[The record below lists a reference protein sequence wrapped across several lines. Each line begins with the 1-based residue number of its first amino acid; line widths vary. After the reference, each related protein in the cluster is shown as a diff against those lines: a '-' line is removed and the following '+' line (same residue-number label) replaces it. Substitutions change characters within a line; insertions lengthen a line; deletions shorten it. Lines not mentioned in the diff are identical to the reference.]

1 MKADRLL
8 CYFSLS
14 YLYRMNYVSA
24 ENLSVSYGTKTLFEG
39 MSFGIEQGQKI
50 ALIGINGCGKSSL
63 LKILAGLQEP
73 DSGKVSY
80 RKGVRLSFLAQE
92 PDLPEHKTVGEVVFG
107 TDSPQVKVIREYEE
121 LIQKPGADP
130 EAINAVMAKIDSLDA
145 WEYEHKIQQVLSKL
159 EVHFLDRQI
168 SELSGGQRKRV
179 ALAQALIEEPEL
191 LIMDEPTNHLDLA
204 TIEWL
209 EKFLSTSKQSLILV
223 THDRYFL
230 DSITNEIFEL
240 DNKRLFTYKGDYAYF
255 LEKKAEREETEDI
268 AREKAQ
274 QLYKGELEWL
284 RRSPKARTTKSKARI
299 EAAGDIEKKA
309 KNFRDT
315 RQVSLKIQ
323 NRRIGGKVMEIKK
336 LRKAYGDVKIIND
349 FTYTFNKRDRIGI
362 TGPNGVGKTTF
373 INMLLGL
380 ENPDSGKIRV
390 GETIHFGY
398 YKQGGHTFKPN
409 QRIIDVV
416 KEVAD
421 AIDYNVSGERI
432 QAGEILEYFL
442 FPYSTHYNRVETLSG
457 GEKRRLHLL
466 RVLIQNPNFLILDE
480 PTNDLDLVTL
490 RRLEEFLEHD
500 YHGCLVIV
508 SHDRYFMDRLVEH
521 LFVFTGEGEIK
532 DYPGSYSQYQSWLLE
547 QEKEKVVEEIK
558 AEKATAEKPQKEKK
572 KTKLSYKEQREYETI
587 EAEIAG
593 IEAKLKELQ
602 ALLASGESDYNKL
615 GEWTDQM
622 KQLEEELEEKE
633 MRWMELEELV
643 EGLGD

>member
-1 MKADRLL
+1 
-8 CYFSLS
+8 
-14 YLYRMNYVSA
+14 MNYLSA
-24 ENLSVSYGTKTLFEG
+24 ENLSLSYGTKDLFEG

-63 LKILAGLQEP
+63 LKILAGLQKP

-80 RKGVRLSFLAQE
+80 RKGVRLSFLSQE
-92 PDLPEHKTVGEVVFG
+92 PDLPEDKTVSEVVFG
-107 TDSPQVKVIREYEE
+107 IDSPQIKVIREYEE
-121 LIQKPGADP
+121 LVQQPSADP
-130 EAINAVMAKIDSLDA
+130 DKVNDLIAKIDSMGA
-145 WEYEHKIQQVLSKL
+145 WDYEHKIQQVLSKL

-230 DSITNEIFEL
+230 DGVTNEIFEL
-240 DNKRLFTYKGDYAYF
+240 DNQRLFTYKGDYAFF
-255 LEKKAEREETEDI
+255 LQKKAEREESEDSV
-268 AREKAQ
+268 REKAQ

-299 EAAGDIEKKA
+299 EAAGGIEAKA

-336 LRKAYGDVKIIND
+336 LRKAYGDIKIIND
-349 FTYTFNKRDRIGI
+349 FTYTFNKRDRIGV

-373 INMLLGL
+373 INMLLGT
-380 ENPDSGKIRV
+380 ESVDSGKIRV

-421 AIDYNVSGERI
+421 NIQYSVSGERI

-466 RVLIQNPNFLILDE
+466 RVLIQNPNFLVLDE

-490 RRLEEFLEHD
+490 RRLEEFLAHD
-500 YHGCLVIV
+500 YHGCLVII

-521 LFVFTGEGEIK
+521 LFVFTGDGEIK
-532 DYPGSYSQYQSWLLE
+532 DYPGSYSQYQRWKLD
-547 QEKEKVVEEIK
+547 QEKGALEEKVKI
-558 AEKATAEKPQKEKK
+558 EKPKAITSQKQKK
-572 KTKLSYKEQREYETI
+572 RNKLSYKEKREYETI
-587 EAEIAG
+587 EADIAAL
-593 IEAKLKELQ
+593 EAKLKEVQ
-602 ALLASGESDYNKL
+602 ALLASGESDYSKL
-615 GEWTDQM
+615 TEWTDQM
-622 KQLEEELEEKE
+622 KKIEEEVEGKE
-633 MRWMELEELV
+633 MRWLELEEMM

>member
-1 MKADRLL
+1 
-8 CYFSLS
+8 
-14 YLYRMNYVSA
+14 MNYISA
-24 ENLSVSYGTKTLFEG
+24 ENLALSYGTKNLFG
-39 MSFGIEQGQKI
+39 GISFGIEQGQKV

-63 LKILAGLQEP
+63 LKILAGIQQP
-73 DSGKVSY
+73 DDGKVSY
-80 RKGVRLSFLAQE
+80 RKGIRISYLAQE
-92 PDLPEHKTVGEVVFG
+92 PNLPEDKTVGEVVFSH
-107 TDSPQVKVIREYEE
+107 DSPQIKLISQYET
-121 LIQKPGADP
+121 LVQKADADP
-130 EAINAVMAKIDSLDA
+130 EQINALMAKIDAMDA
-145 WEYEHKIQQVLSKL
+145 WDYEHKIQQVLDKL
-159 EVHFLDRQI
+159 DVNFLDRSI

-179 ALAQALIEEPEL
+179 AIAQALIEEPEL
-191 LIMDEPTNHLDLA
+191 LIMDEPTNHLDLS

-240 DNKRLFTYKGDYAYF
+240 DNKRLYTYKGNYAYF
-255 LEKKAEREETEDI
+255 LQKKAEREEAEDV

-284 RRSPKARTTKSKARI
+284 RRSPKARTTKSKSRI
-299 EAAGDIEKKA
+299 EAAGEIEKRA
-309 KNFRDT
+309 KNYRDT

-336 LRKAYGDVKIIND
+336 LRKAFGEVKILND
-349 FTYTFNKRDRIGI
+349 FTYTFNRRDRIGI

-373 INMLLGL
+373 INMLLGK
-380 ENPDSGKIRV
+380 EEPDSGKIRV

-416 KEVAD
+416 REVAE
-421 AIDYNVSGERI
+421 AIDYNVNGERI
-432 QAGEILEYFL
+432 QAGQILEYFL
-442 FPYSTHYNRVETLSG
+442 FPYSTHYNKVETLSG

-466 RVLIQNPNFLILDE
+466 RVLIQNPNFLVLDE

-490 RRLEEFLEHD
+490 RRLEDFLEHD

-508 SHDRYFMDRLVEH
+508 SHDRYFMDRLVDH

-532 DYPGSYSQYQSWLLE
+532 DYPGSYSQYQRWLME
-547 QEKEKVVEEIK
+547 QEKEEQKEKVKV
-558 AEKATAEKPQKEKK
+558 EKAKVEKPQKEKK
-572 KTKLSYKEQREYETI
+572 KTKLSYNEKREYEALETELPALEEKI
-587 EAEIAG
+587 
-593 IEAKLKELQ
+593 KEFQ

-615 GEWTDQM
+615 TEWTDQM
-622 KQLEEELEEKE
+622 KKLEEELEEKE
-633 MRWMELEELV
+633 MRWLELEEMQ
-643 EGLGD
+643 EQFAN